1 MKMKK
6 ITIALLAIAMLFA
19 FVACEDD
26 STPAPK
32 NAINL
37 KDIVL
42 AGEMFQ
48 NSDTVELKTEDGK
61 NYVVTGKLAPMKAE
75 QAAAFGGM
83 SEGATYVS
91 LEIETKGTEETRRG
105 WVTAENAF
113 KDPSDLNFEN
123 DFKIGVKKTLTED
136 DSPWGMVL
144 AVTSDGTTVRP
155 EVATNPVWRVEL
167 TDGESTTVYT
177 VDFSAYLPAQDE

>member
-6 ITIALLAIAMLFA
+6 ITIALLAFAMLFA

-32 NAINL
+32 NAIALN
-37 KDIVL
+37 DVEL

-61 NYVVTGKLAPMKAE
+61 NYVVTGKLATMKAD

-91 LEIETKGTEETRRG
+91 IEIETKGTEETRRG

-123 DFKIGVKKTLTED
+123 DFKIGVKKTLTEA

-144 AVTSDGTTVRP
+144 AVTDGEKVRP

-177 VDFSAYLPAQDE
+177 VDFSAYLPTQGE

>member
-1 MKMKK
+1 MKK

-48 NSDTVELKTEDGK
+48 NSDGVSLDTNDGK
-61 NYVVTGKLAPMKAE
+61 NYVVTGKLASMDAE

-105 WVTAENAF
+105 WVTVDNAS
-113 KDPSDLNFEN
+113 KAPDELDDSDFNIMVN
-123 DFKIGVKKTLTED
+123 KTLTED
-136 DSPWGMVL
+136 DSHWGMVL

-177 VDFSAYLPAQDE
+177 VDFSAYLPAQGE